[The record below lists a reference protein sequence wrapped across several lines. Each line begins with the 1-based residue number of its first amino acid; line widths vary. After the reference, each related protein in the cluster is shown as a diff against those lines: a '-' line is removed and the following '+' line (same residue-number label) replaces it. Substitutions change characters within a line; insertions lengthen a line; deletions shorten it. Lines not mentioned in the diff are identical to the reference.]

1 MPSPRHD
8 VMLLPTFR
16 GLSVVFLALS
26 LVVPPLLPPLPTVL
40 CLSFFVTYGDLR
52 TRVWTH
58 FFFTHACLNLPNIF
72 IITVANY
79 EMNGSLHVFPSTP
92 GRVKTEPVKANKGNK
107 KRKNFSKPINT
118 GTRHMEGALS
128 PCACSQRIFHTLL
141 VTSSFS
147 GLLIGGSHFW
157 ISLKSKFKFDCYIL
171 RLLEGV
177 LRVVRRRVWRR
188 VWAMSELDWIYWSFK
203 NCIPLE
209 SVRDRGERKE
219 CTGSITNMFRFQEF
233 TKHEYQYYLCQEIW
247 PSKKTI
253 TIWVQKFSRIQIK

>member
-1 MPSPRHD
+1 MLPSPRHD
-8 VMLLPTFR
+8 VRLLPTFR

-26 LVVPPLLPPLPTVL
+26 LVVPPLLPPLLTVL
-40 CLSFFVTYGDLR
+40 CLYVFVTYGDLR
-52 TRVWTH
+52 MH
-58 FFFTHACLNLPNIF
+58 LIFTNACRNLPNIF

-147 GLLIGGSHFW
+147 GLLIGGSHF
-157 ISLKSKFKFDCYIL
+157 
-171 RLLEGV
+171 
-177 LRVVRRRVWRR
+177 
-188 VWAMSELDWIYWSFK
+188 
-203 NCIPLE
+203 
-209 SVRDRGERKE
+209 
-219 CTGSITNMFRFQEF
+219 
-233 TKHEYQYYLCQEIW
+233 
-247 PSKKTI
+247 
-253 TIWVQKFSRIQIK
+253 

>member
-1 MPSPRHD
+1 MEIWECISSSQTP
-8 VMLLPTFR
+8 
-16 GLSVVFLALS
+16 VVICQIYSS
-26 LVVPPLLPPLPTVL
+26 LPLPIMKWMVGYM
-40 CLSFFVTYGDLR
+40 FFPPHLGESRQNLWR
-52 TRVWTH
+52 QIKATRK
-58 FFFTHACLNLPNIF
+58 
-72 IITVANY
+72 
-79 EMNGSLHVFPSTP
+79 E
-92 GRVKTEPVKANKGNK
+92 
-107 KRKNFSKPINT
+107 NFSKPINT

-157 ISLKSKFKFDCYIL
+157 VGLKSKFKFDCYIL

-177 LRVVRRRVWRR
+177 LRVVRRRVW
-188 VWAMSELDWIYWSFK
+188 AMSELDRIYWRFK

-253 TIWVQKFSRIQIK
+253 TTWVQKFSRIQIR